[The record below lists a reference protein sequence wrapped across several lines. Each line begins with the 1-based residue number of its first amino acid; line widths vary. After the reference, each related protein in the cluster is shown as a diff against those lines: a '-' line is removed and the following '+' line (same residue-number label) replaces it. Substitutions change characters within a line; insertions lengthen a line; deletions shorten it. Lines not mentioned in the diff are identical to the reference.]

1 METTPLYWHVW
12 QRKRVIASSDIAPQ
26 FGGYEYGERIVEEMD
41 LYDAGKADSSLKH
54 FLEDI
59 GNAWQRLKG

>member
-1 METTPLYWHVW
+1 
-12 QRKRVIASSDIAPQ
+12 
-26 FGGYEYGERIVEEMD
+26 VEEMD

-59 GNAWQRLKG
+59 GNALQRLKG